1 MNLPPCAG
9 QEDSY
14 WPSPPTPG
22 LPQRNTVQI
31 MASFT
36 LRKKHNLRLRP
47 IKDLVIKFPIP
58 SSWSSLFLADTK
70 FGGKKS
76 VRSTSSLRGSFR
88 QKIKSHDCQI
98 KIVIG
103 SAKYELEHGAILWRI
118 GQYIE
123 STLPHSFRCDIQLKS
138 GEIESGCTCYYR
150 ALCV

>member
-1 MNLPPCAG
+1 MFDP
-9 QEDSY
+9 Y
-14 WPSPPTPG
+14 VSPPVNVTA
-22 LPQRNTVQI
+22 LMEYSEQRNTVRVT
-31 MASFT
+31 ASFT

-76 VRSTSSLRGSFR
+76 VRSMSSLRGSFR
-88 QKIKSHDCQI
+88 RKIKSHDCQI
-98 KIVIG
+98 ETMIG
-103 SAKYELEHGAILWRI
+103 SAKYEPEHGAILWRI

-123 STLPHSFRCDIQLKS
+123 STLPHNFRCDIQLKS
-138 GEIESGCTCYYR
+138 GERQWGWGGYHR